1 MCGPSLSLSLRV
13 LRLFF
18 KALGHGTHERYSCL
32 VGRGLSLYITLLC
45 LRGAV
50 PTFIVLSGE
59 WGVCALFTPQPV
71 QPENPKEVF

>member
-1 MCGPSLSLSLRV
+1 M
-13 LRLFF
+13 
-18 KALGHGTHERYSCL
+18 
-32 VGRGLSLYITLLC
+32 GRGLSLYITLLC

-71 QPENPKEVF
+71 QPENPKEMF